1 VFESR
6 RGHQLSQGFAG
17 GVPDGTCQ
25 HRVSKNPAL
34 RLANGAAE
42 VGHLVVVRSSMALS
56 KDEEQEFRTQLER
69 LTEGEIRMR
78 MIELLWRPDKRKIAE
93 SFLEEKA
100 KAARAEGVEIARSA
114 KDAAWEAVKTAKG
127 SNKIAEDANR
137 IAMLALAASMIS
149 AIIALLAL
157 LNGL

>member
-34 RLANGAAE
+34 RLAE

-114 KDAAWEAVKTAKG
+114 KNAAWEAVKTAKG